1 MSDKQRVLIC
11 GDVNGKFKTLF
22 TRVEIINKKN
32 GPFDFL
38 LCVGNFFGSSD
49 KEWKQCKDGKIS
61 VPVTTYVLGPNDEL
75 HVPMYQCNSGDEL
88 APNINYLGK
97 RGVFSASSGL
107 KICYVS
113 GIEGKSPGDCY
124 FTATDVTRVR
134 DSCIKGQ
141 PSYRGV
147 DILLT
152 SAWPAG
158 VARLDPKAMDRPPPG
173 SALLAWL
180 AVHVKP
186 RYHFCGLENIY
197 YERPPYKNL
206 DTGCDSGAH
215 CTRFM
220 ALAPVGN
227 AEKQKWLYALSLTP
241 IDLMRVSELSQQT
254 TDQTGLPYT
263 GLALSYSC
271 TGVSEQDQP
280 SQYFYDMTSGKRQRE
295 DDEPPFKRKKQQPRG
310 PALEQ
315 EQCWFCLASSKVE
328 KHLVVSV
335 GNDVYLALAK
345 GGLVPQ
351 HVLIIPVT
359 HHFSTTSI
367 PDSVASEIEQFK
379 TALRKLYAV
388 DSKLPVF
395 FERNYRAPHLQI
407 QVVPVPEDCAENL
420 KSSFQ
425 ELAESE
431 GFSLD
436 ELPEFSKL
444 EQIAPPGTPYF
455 YVELPSGEKLFHRI
469 RKNFPLNFGREVL
482 ACPYVLNMPEKSDWK
497 ECTLS
502 KEEEIELCQK
512 FRQQFKPFDFTLE

>member
-1 MSDKQRVLIC
+1 MADKQKVLIC
-11 GDVNGKFKTLF
+11 GDVNGKVKTLF
-22 TRVEIINKKN
+22 TRVENINKKN

-38 LCVGNFFGSSD
+38 LCVGNFFGSSS
-49 KEWKQCKDGKIS
+49 KEWKQYQVGRLS
-61 VPVTTYVLGPNDEL
+61 APVPTYVLGPNDEQ
-75 HVPMYQCNSGDEL
+75 HVSMYQCSNGDEL
-88 APNINYLGK
+88 ASNINYLGK
-97 RGVFSASSGL
+97 RGLFTTSSGL

-113 GIEGKSPGDCY
+113 GVEGTSPGDCT
-124 FTATDVTRVR
+124 FTAADVTKVR
-134 DSCIKGQ
+134 ESCVRGQ

-152 SAWPAG
+152 SAWPSG
-158 VARLDPKAMDRPPPG
+158 VTRLDPKAMDRPPPG
-173 SALLAWL
+173 SPLLAWL
-180 AVHVKP
+180 AVHAQP
-186 RYHFCGLENIY
+186 RYHFCGLEGIY

-227 AEKQKWLYALSLTP
+227 VKKQKWLFALSLMP
-241 IDLMRVSELSQQT
+241 IDLMRVSELRQQT
-254 TDQTGLPYT
+254 TDQTDLPYT
-263 GLALSYSC
+263 GIALSYSC
-271 TGVSEQDQP
+271 TGVAEQHQR
-280 SQYFYDMTSGKRQRE
+280 SQFFYDMPSDKRQNQE
-295 DDEPPFKRKKQQPRG
+295 DEAPFKRKKQRG
-310 PALEQ
+310 PALNQ

-335 GNDVYLALAK
+335 GDNVYLALAK

-379 TALRKLYAV
+379 TALRKFFARSNKV
-388 DSKLPVF
+388 PVF
-395 FERNYRAPHLQI
+395 FERNYSAPHLQI
-407 QVVPVPEDCAENL
+407 QVVPVPQDCADSL
-420 KSSFQ
+420 KSSFE

-436 ELPEFSKL
+436 ELPTFTKL

-455 YVELPSGEKLFHRI
+455 HVELPSGQKLFHRI
-469 RKNFPLNFGREVL
+469 HKNFPLNFGREVL
-482 ACPYVLNMPEKSDWK
+482 ACPYVLNMPEKSDWR

-502 KEEEIELCQK
+502 KEKEAELCQK
-512 FRQQFKPFDFTLE
+512 FREQFKPFDFTLE